1 MAAEE
6 IRTERLLLRRYRDE
20 DAGPINALVQD
31 PRIYRNVGRIPPNAP
46 LDRTRDFIARATA
59 GWEDG
64 TALGFA
70 VTLDGAI
77 VGTVGGG
84 APAPGLPLDVCYWIA
99 PDLWGRG
106 YATEAFLA
114 YLAWLG
120 GARGH
125 RCATAGYF
133 PDNPASGRVLR
144 KAGFLPCGRSRYTCL
159 GREADIPCVDMVWLA

>member
-1 MAAEE
+1 MTAEE
-6 IRTERLLLRRYRDE
+6 LRTDRLVLRRYRYE

-46 LDRTRDFIARATA
+46 LSRTQGFIARSRA

-64 TALGFA
+64 TELGFA

-77 VGTVGGG
+77 IGTVGGG
-84 APAPGLPLDVCYWIA
+84 APAPGLPLDVGYWIVPA
-99 PDLWGRG
+99 LWGQG

-114 YLAWLG
+114 YLAWLSC
-120 GARGH
+120 ARGY

-144 KAGFLPCGRSRYTCL
+144 KAGFLPCGRTRYTCL
-159 GREADIPCVDMVWLA
+159 GRQAVIDCIDMAWLA